1 MKFTE
6 VTATYEPGG
15 GVLGGPKNMVLGSV
29 ICAAPDSDMPG
40 AATETG
46 CRISVVQGPK
56 RTICVTASEPM
67 YWSRLL
73 GPLYRL
79 ERLLMIFDGSFV
91 PLKDLRFA
99 GGSDEPPSE
108 SDAAAVREQ
117 SLLQRLSYFNSAD
130 YLQGMGLKLVD
141 FEDVLT
147 DELFGRWQMLLD
159 EPGIVNQL
167 YLYAVSDNGMPVD
180 VSLAFLVELAE
191 PMVEI
196 LKERKSLFPEL
207 HPGKKDTTLRCC
219 LEALIGKYGGVI
231 FGEEIDTAYDGLLDK
246 LRDSRVRVMHIKRDS
261 GNYFDGGH
269 CILYLRKLS
278 LLYRCV
284 VLDLLGVPSGA
295 YDARLKEISSHL
307 DTWAGQ
313 LPAQST
319 GARAVASNSNDGSGE
334 GRLALRRHE

>member
-6 VTATYEPGG
+6 VTATYEPRG
-15 GVLGGPKNMVLGSV
+15 GVLGGPKDLMLGSV
-29 ICAAPDSDMPG
+29 IRTAPDSDMPG
-40 AATETG
+40 AAIETG
-46 CRISVVQGPK
+46 CRISVAQGPR

-130 YLQGMGLKLVD
+130 YLQGMRLKLVD
-141 FEDVLT
+141 FKDVLT

-159 EPGIVNQL
+159 ELDIVNQL

-196 LKERKSLFPEL
+196 LKERKDLFPEL
-207 HPGKKDTTLRCC
+207 HPGGGTTLRCC
-219 LEALIGKYGGVI
+219 LKALIGKYGGVI
-231 FGEEIDTAYDGLLDK
+231 FGEEIDTAYDSLLDK
-246 LRDSRVRVMHIKRDS
+246 LKDGRVRVMHIKRNQGD
-261 GNYFDGGH
+261 YFDGGC

-284 VLDLLGVPSGA
+284 ILDLLGVPSGA

-307 DTWAGQ
+307 DTWAEQ
-313 LPAQST
+313 LP
-319 GARAVASNSNDGSGE
+319 VN
-334 GRLALRRHE
+334 RLGPVQ